1 MKNAIENL
9 KRSVLV
15 PVLVL
20 ALTACG
26 GGGGG
31 GGGGGSAGASATATA
46 DAGIDQTAGRGEQVT
61 LDGSS
66 SSDRAGA
73 GLSYSWRQVR
83 GSDVTNGA
91 GFLSGVTPSFTA
103 PAQVET
109 LSFELSVNGSAPDTV
124 HVNVLEHAGLAY
136 FVDGDNGSDS
146 TGDGSMQN
154 PFASIAH
161 AIDQVNSADIDIYV
175 RSLANAARYDETA
188 ATLTPSA
195 TTSLYG
201 GYGADWVRDV
211 INNRTGVDGHSQAVE
226 FANVESESW
235 FSGFDLSAAD
245 GANASSIVSAVSA
258 RSGQGSLNIE
268 DNLITAG
275 SVGPGVSSAPA
286 SSYGLRLSDLNAV
299 RVLRNDI
306 IAGAGGDG
314 QNGASRPKGGNGG
327 DGGAAS
333 GRDGGAAGPAS
344 NGSAGTNAGG
354 LGGDGG
360 RLFSAGSVGGN
371 GRALTDIGGLSHPQ
385 GGGGAGGTRSAQDG
399 LGGFG
404 GDGGRGGHGGA
415 GSGAI
420 AFGFYLAQTGA
431 TGSTANSGAGGG
443 GGAGGDGT
451 ALGTGGGGGG
461 GGAGGR
467 AGAGGP
473 GGRSGGGSFGI
484 MLTGIVDARVE
495 DNFIS
500 SAAGGNGGHG
510 GLGGAGGDG
519 GTGGNG
525 AANGGLG
532 SEDGGHGGG
541 GGKGGAGGQGGGGG
555 GGPSYAILVGAGMS
569 PFISNNVLASGTGGV
584 GGEGGIGGRK
594 GRAGTSG
601 SSGGAGATAADIF
614 KAADGVPSEGGY
626 SYAIF
631 DLDPFD
637 GLVPVINGNR
647 FSVGTPGANG
657 LSGEVNF

>member
-15 PVLVL
+15 PVVVL

-31 GGGGGSAGASATATA
+31 GGPIAAASTTATA
-46 DAGIDQTAGRGEQVT
+46 DAGVDQTAGRGAQVM

-66 SSDRAGA
+66 SSDSAGGA
-73 GLSYSWRQVR
+73 LSYRWRQVR

-91 GFLSGVTPSFTA
+91 GFLSGVTPGFTA
-103 PAQVET
+103 PDQVET

-124 HVNVLEHAGLAY
+124 HVNVLEHAGRAY
-136 FVDGDNGSDS
+136 FVDGDHGSDS
-146 TGDGSMQN
+146 TGDGSMQA

-161 AIDQVNSADIDIYV
+161 AIDQVNAADIDIYV
-175 RSLANAARYDETA
+175 RSLANGARYDETA
-188 ATLTPSA
+188 ATLTPSS

-201 GYGADWVRDV
+201 GYGADWVRDAV
-211 INNRTGVDGHSQAVE
+211 NSRTGVDGHSQAVE
-226 FANVESESW
+226 FANVETDSW

-258 RSGQGSLNIE
+258 SSGQGTLYIE

-275 SVGPGVSSAPA
+275 SVGPGVASAPA
-286 SSYGLRLSDLNAV
+286 SSYGLRLSGLNAV

-306 IAGAGGDG
+306 VAGSGGDG
-314 QNGASRPKGGNGG
+314 QNGASRAKSANGG
-327 DGGAAS
+327 HGGDAS
-333 GRDGGAAGPAS
+333 GRDGGAAGSAS
-344 NGSAGTNAGG
+344 NSSAGTNAGG

-360 RLFSAGSVGGN
+360 GLFSAGSVGGN
-371 GRALTDIGGLSHPQ
+371 GRALTDIGSLAHPQ
-385 GGGGAGGTRSAQDG
+385 GGGGAGGTRSAQNG

-404 GDGGRGGHGGA
+404 GDGGRGGNGGS

-420 AFGFYLAQTGA
+420 AFGFYQAQTGA
-431 TGSTANSGAGGG
+431 TGATANSGAGGG

-451 ALGTGGGGGG
+451 AIGTGGAGGG

-467 AGAGGP
+467 AGGGGL

-484 MLTGIVDARVE
+484 MLTGINHAVVE

-500 SAAGGNGGHG
+500 SSTGGNGGRG

-525 AANGGLG
+525 AANGGVG

-555 GGPSYAILVGAGMS
+555 GGPSYAILVGSGMS
-569 PFISNNVLASGTGGV
+569 PSISHNTLASGTGGV
-584 GGEGGIGGRK
+584 GGDGGIGGRK
-594 GRAGTSG
+594 GRAGSSG

-614 KAADGVPSEGGY
+614 KAADGAPSEGGY

-637 GLVPVINGNR
+637 GLVPVISGNT

-657 LSGEVNF
+657 LSGEINF